1 MKTIMN
7 ISPPKKIQDIEPY
20 LQLDTPKFVITSK
33 KDAYGFIKKTT

>member
-1 MKTIMN
+1 MN

-33 KDAYGFIKKTT
+33 IIAKYIPKRVIRN